1 MAESKGKAA
10 KDSVKVPDVET
21 PEGDPRNRGPVVGEQ
36 QDYPEG
42 QNPSDK
48 GVSGTYP
55 QGNERLV
62 TKADGQVWP
71 ADNRDAFKP
80 QDPTDAEAA
89 DEEAREKRGADA
101 PELIP
106 PAAGS
111 VTNSSVPGTSSH
123 PDGGPTV
130 ADLQATRVENS

>member
-1 MAESKGKAA
+1 MTDAKSKSTPKTET
-10 KDSVKVPDVET
+10 KVARPTEVET
-21 PEGDPRNRGPVVGEQ
+21 ADAGPVVGEQ

-42 QNPSDK
+42 HNPSDK
-48 GVSGTYP
+48 GASGTYP
-55 QGNERLV
+55 QGDSHLV

-71 ADNRDAFKP
+71 ADNRDAFKA
-80 QDPTDAEAA
+80 QDPADAEAA
-89 DEEAREKRGADA
+89 DREAREKRGADA

-111 VTNSSVPGTSSH
+111 VTNSTVPGTGSDPESA
-123 PDGGPTV
+123 PTV